1 LAAEIPRK
9 ASTVPVLLLQKYQD
23 IYYERLEGYHKGKVF
38 EWLDFFLD
46 GVIEIAG
53 EAIRIAERITSL
65 REEDMLKIQGL
76 GKRSSESGV
85 KVLSRLFAQP
95 IVNVNTIKNW
105 TGFTRDGAY
114 KTINRFI
121 DLGILE
127 PKELDKKY
135 GQSYAYKRYLE
146 IFDYQ

>member
-1 LAAEIPRK
+1 
-9 ASTVPVLLLQKYQD
+9 
-23 IYYERLEGYHKGKVF
+23 
-38 EWLDFFLD
+38 
-46 GVIEIAG
+46 
-53 EAIRIAERITSL
+53 
-65 REEDMLKIQGL
+65 MLKIQGL

-127 PKELDKKY
+127 PKELDKNTGNPTLIRDTWRSSTTNNQEQHKRSRNH
-135 GQSYAYKRYLE
+135 GLKRSIPCSRVPGGVTWKDRAGKGVRCKASDRVHLLHKWQSVLSGVHDQR
-146 IFDYQ
+146 